1 MPQIIKQDRRKPK
14 KIKWEE
20 RKEQF
25 QNDKIFLQVYKGQI
39 NVA

>member
-25 QNDKIFLQVYKGQI
+25 QNDNFSASL
-39 NVA
+39 